1 MVQLATWTIPQNIS
15 ITTGKF
21 IAPRW
26 VEQQAPEGGSVNIE
40 FVWPFPVGGG
50 GGSFWKGFHIIVYSQ
65 QGNGTATMSR
75 AVNEVE
81 VGTKLTLQLGE
92 PLTVP
97 FDFIDLVNVELFKF
111 DRLSIRIF
119 QSFPLS
125 TIPKVNFISYFEFPD
140 GFWGF

>member
-1 MVQLATWTIPQNIS
+1 MVQLATWTTPRNIS
-15 ITTGKF
+15 LTTGRF
-21 IAPRW
+21 ISPRW
-26 VEQQAPEGGSVNIE
+26 VMQEASGSPGNIE

-50 GGSFWKGFHIIVYSQ
+50 GGSFWKGFHIIVYSK
-65 QGNGTATMSR
+65 QGNGTAVMTR
-75 AVNEVE
+75 AVNGVD
-81 VGTKLTLQLGE
+81 VGTSLTLQLGE
-92 PLTVP
+92 PASVP

-125 TIPKVNFISYFEFPD
+125 TIPKVNFISYFEFAD